1 MEIDPM
7 SSAATRTE
15 KDSLGEKQV
24 PADVY
29 FGIQTLRAVENYPIS
44 GLRPHPRFIDAYMYQ
59 KKASALANIE
69 CGALDGAKGKAI
81 VAACDEILAGKLRDQ
96 FVVDVFHS
104 GAGVSQHMNV
114 NEVLANRAAEI
125 LGGRR
130 GEYTLVHPNDH
141 VNFGQS
147 TNDTYPTA
155 MRMAALLVLRDLDP
169 VLLALEKSL
178 DAKGKEFD
186 GILKSGRTHLQD
198 AVPIRLGQEFAAY
211 ARAFGRCRVVLRDAG
226 RHLEELGIGGTAA
239 GTGLNTAAGYR
250 EAAIRIL
257 RDATGLDLRP
267 APDMREAMQ
276 SNLPMAAVASALK
289 MTALEAIR
297 ITNDLRLLCSGPI
310 TGLAEIMLPAVQPG
324 SSIMPGK
331 VNPAILEMVAITSF
345 HVVGAETAVSMAVQ
359 AGQLELNV
367 MMPTMVFEVCFSAE
381 ILRNALA
388 VLRNR
393 CIEGITAD
401 ADRCR
406 RYAEL
411 SPSIAT
417 ALNPYIG
424 YAKGAEV
431 VKEALRTGKTIP
443 EVVREKK
450 LMSEED
456 LKRVLDPMKMTEPGI
471 TRKS

>member
-1 MEIDPM
+1 M
-7 SSAATRTE
+7 SSATATRTE

-24 PADVY
+24 PADAY
-29 FGIQTLRAVENYPIS
+29 YGIQTLRAVENYPIS
-44 GLRPHPRFIDAYMYQ
+44 GLRPHSRFIDAYMYQ
-59 KKASALANIE
+59 KKASATANME
-69 CGALDGAKGKAI
+69 CGVLDAKVGGAI
-81 VAACDEILAGKLRDQ
+81 VAACDEILGGRLRDQ

-130 GEYTLVHPNDH
+130 GDYALVHPNDH

-155 MRMAALLVLRDLDP
+155 MRLAALLVLRDLDP
-169 VLLALEKSL
+169 ALQSL
-178 DAKGKEFD
+178 ERTFDAKGTEFD
-186 GILKSGRTHLQD
+186 RVLKSGRTHLQD

-211 ARAFGRCRVVLRDAG
+211 ARAFGRCRSVLRSAAAQA
-226 RHLEELGIGGTAA
+226 EEMGLGGTAA
-239 GTGLNTAAGYR
+239 GTGLNTAPGYR
-250 EAAIRIL
+250 EAAIRHL
-257 RDATGLDLRP
+257 RLLTGLDLRP

-276 SNLPMAAVASALK
+276 SNLAMAAVASALK

-310 TGLAEIMLPAVQPG
+310 TGLAEIVLPAVQPG

-331 VNPAILEMVAITSF
+331 VNPAILEMVAIVSF
-345 HVVGAETAVSMAVQ
+345 HVVGAETAVAMAVQ

-367 MMPTMVFEVCFSAE
+367 MMPTMAFEICFSAE
-381 ILRNALA
+381 ILRNALT
-388 VLRNR
+388 VLRGR
-393 CIEGITAD
+393 CIEGITANEE
-401 ADRCR
+401 RCR
-406 RYAEL
+406 RFAEL
-411 SPSIAT
+411 SPSLAT

-431 VKEALRTGKTIP
+431 VKEALRTGRTIP
-443 EVVREKK
+443 EIVRERK
-450 LMSEED
+450 LMSDEEM
-456 LKRVLDPMKMTEPGI
+456 KKVLDPVRMTEPGI
-471 TRKS
+471 SGKS

>member
-1 MEIDPM
+1 MP
-7 SSAATRTE
+7 SAAATRTE

-29 FGIQTLRAVENYPIS
+29 YGIQTLRAVENYPIS

-59 KKASALANIE
+59 KRASAAANME
-69 CGALDGAKGKAI
+69 CGVLDRKVGGAI
-81 VAACDEILAGKLRDQ
+81 VAACDEILGGKLRDQ

-130 GEYTLVHPNDH
+130 GEYALVHPNDH

-155 MRMAALLVLRDLDP
+155 MRLAALLVLRDLDP
-169 VLLALEKSL
+169 AILSLEKAF
-178 DAKGKEFD
+178 DAKGVEFD
-186 GILKSGRTHLQD
+186 GVLKSGRTHLQD
-198 AVPIRLGQEFAAY
+198 AVPIRLGQEFSAY
-211 ARAFGRCRVVLRDAG
+211 ARAFGRCRVVLRDAA
-226 RHLEELGIGGTAA
+226 RQAEELGIGGTAA
-239 GTGLNTAAGYR
+239 GTGLNTAPGYR
-250 EAAIRIL
+250 EAAIRHL
-257 RDATGLDLRP
+257 RHLTGLDLRP
-267 APDMREAMQ
+267 SPDMREAMQ

-310 TGLAEIMLPAVQPG
+310 TGLAEIVLPAVQPG

-331 VNPAILEMVAITSF
+331 VNPAILEMVAIVAF
-345 HVVGAETAVSMAVQ
+345 HVVGAETAVAMAVQ

-367 MMPTMVFEVCFSAE
+367 MMPTMAFEICFSAE
-381 ILRNALA
+381 ILRNALT
-388 VLRNR
+388 VLKGR
-393 CIEGITAD
+393 CIDGITANEE
-401 ADRCR
+401 RCR
-406 RYAEL
+406 RFAEL
-411 SPSIAT
+411 SPSLAT

-424 YAKGAEV
+424 YARGAEV
-431 VKEALRTGKTIP
+431 VKEALRTGRTIP

-450 LMSEED
+450 LMSDEEM
-456 LKRVLDPMKMTEPGI
+456 KRVLDPVRMTEPGI
-471 TRKS
+471 SGKS

>member
-1 MEIDPM
+1 M
-7 SSAATRTE
+7 SSPTRTE

-24 PADVY
+24 PAEVY
-29 FGIQTLRAVENYPIS
+29 YGIQTLRAVENYPIS
-44 GLRPHPRFIDAYMYQ
+44 GLRPHPRFVDAYMYQ
-59 KKASALANIE
+59 KKASALANMGA
-69 CGALDGAKGKAI
+69 GALDRKVGEAI
-81 VAACDEILAGKLRDQ
+81 VAACDEILAGNLRDQ

-125 LGGRR
+125 LGGKR
-130 GEYTLVHPNDH
+130 GAYALVHPNDH

-155 MRMAALLVLRDLDP
+155 MRVAALLVLRDLDP
-169 VLLALEKSL
+169 ALAALERAL
-178 DAKGKEFD
+178 DLKGVEFD
-186 GILKSGRTHLQD
+186 KVLKSGRTHLQD

-211 ARAFGRCRVVLRDAG
+211 ARAIGRSRTVLKDAG
-226 RHLEELGIGGTAA
+226 RQAAELGLGGTAA
-239 GTGLNTAAGYR
+239 GTGLNTAPGYR
-250 EAAIRIL
+250 EAAIRHL
-257 RDATGLDLRP
+257 REATGLDLRP

-289 MTALEAIR
+289 MTALELLR

-310 TGLAEIMLPAVQPG
+310 TGLAEIVLPAVQPG

-331 VNPAILEMVAITSF
+331 VNPAILEMVAIVSF
-345 HVVGAETAVSMAVQ
+345 HVVGAETAVAMAVQ

-367 MMPTMVFEVCFSAE
+367 MMPTMVFEVCFAGE
-381 ILRNALA
+381 ILKNAVT
-388 VLRNR
+388 VLRGK
-393 CIEGITAD
+393 CVEGITANEE
-401 ADRCR
+401 RCL

-411 SPSIAT
+411 SPSLAT

-450 LMSEED
+450 LMSDEEM
-456 LKRVLDPMKMTEPGI
+456 KRVLDPVKMTEPGI
-471 TRKS
+471 TGKS